1 MAYDLCSHH
10 PPVTAYSIT
19 NASHGVRVQ
28 GYNAQKASFSRRIDV
43 KQIGHA
49 MLHLDKYNESYYI
62 TLPSL
67 HIEGLITGSPFV
79 ELNKSTFIQSSSGY
93 TAKIDYSGRGWLS
106 GKKNS
111 FSASLYPEGR
121 EKDALYTVEGQW
133 NADFTIKDTQG
144 KHGTVVDTWDHK
156 KHRVSPLTVAPLA
169 QQDPLETRRAWAK
182 VAAAM
187 KNSDMNTVS
196 AEKTIIENRQREMRR
211 VEKEEGREWERI
223 FFTRVKELPVLETL
237 ARKIGESVDQ
247 DKTNGVWVFDQQKA
261 TSVKSPYRPGAM
273 P

>member
-1 MAYDLCSHH
+1 MQIDSHH
-10 PPVTAYSIT
+10 PPVTAYGIW
-19 NASHGVRVQ
+19 NKQHGVYLQ

-49 MLHLDKYNESYYI
+49 TLFLEKYNEYYYI

-67 HIEGLITGSPFV
+67 HIEGLITGSPYV

-121 EKDALYTVEGQW
+121 EKDAIYNVEGQW
-133 NADFTIKDTQG
+133 NADFTIKDTNG
-144 KHGTVVDTWDHK
+144 KHGTTVDAWDHK
-156 KHRVSPLTVAPLA
+156 KNKTTPLIVAPVE
-169 QQDPLETRRAWAK
+169 QQDTLESRRAWSK

-187 KNSDMNTVS
+187 KNSDLNTVS
-196 AEKTIIENRQREMRR
+196 GEKTLIENRQRELRR
-211 VEKEEGREWERI
+211 IEKEQGKEWERI
-223 FFTRVKELPVLETL
+223 FFHRVEHNAQADGL
-237 ARKIGESVDQ
+237 AKKIGESVEA

-261 TSVKSPYRPGAM
+261 ATIKAPFRPGAM